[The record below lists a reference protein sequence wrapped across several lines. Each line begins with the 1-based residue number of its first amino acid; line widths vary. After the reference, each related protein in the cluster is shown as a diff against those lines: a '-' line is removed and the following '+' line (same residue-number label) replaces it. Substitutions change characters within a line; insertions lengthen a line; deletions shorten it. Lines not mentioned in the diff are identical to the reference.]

1 MKYSVLNLVPLR
13 EGQSFKEAMD
23 DMIELAKKVEEYGY
37 ERYWIAEHHNSP
49 TIASSATALLILHA
63 LSNTN
68 GIRIGSGGV
77 MLPNHNPYL
86 VAEQYGT
93 LETLFPNRIDL
104 GLGRAPGTD
113 LQTAKVLRRDRTL
126 HPDFERD
133 IAELKGYFKNEST
146 VNAYPALGLDIPF
159 YILGSSTDSA
169 HLAAKL
175 GLPYVFAAHFAPA
188 AMEVAIK
195 IYCDEFKPSEILDKP
210 YVILAMNAVIADT
223 DEEAEVLFTSHIQ
236 AILNLVTNNRMGI
249 LPPVENEEI
258 IWQNYIKAKK
268 VPHFG
273 PVAFNSKDIINRE
286 RSVVKDMSGVSLIG
300 SKETTKKQLN
310 ELMKKVQI
318 DEIMVNS
325 LIYDQEAQHKSYKL
339 LTEMM
344 KEKFVR

>member
-23 DMIELAKKVEEYGY
+23 DMVELAKKVEEYGY

-49 TIASSATALLILHA
+49 TIASSATSLLILHA

-68 GIRIGSGGV
+68 RIRVGSGGV
-77 MLPNHNPYL
+77 MLPNHNPYI

-113 LQTAKVLRRDRTL
+113 LQTAKFLRRDRTL
-126 HPDFERD
+126 HLDFERD
-133 IAELKGYFKNEST
+133 IAELESYFKNKNL
-146 VNAYPALGLDIPF
+146 VNAYPALGFDIPF

-188 AMEVAIK
+188 ALGVATR
-195 IYCDEFKPSEILDKP
+195 IYLDEFKPSEVLDKP
-210 YVILAMNAVIADT
+210 YIILAMNAVLADT
-223 DEEAEVLFTSHIQ
+223 DEEAKILFTSHIQ

-249 LPPVENEEI
+249 LHPVENEEV
-258 IWQNYIKAKK
+258 IWQNHIKAKS

-273 PVAFNSKDIINRE
+273 PVAFDSKDLISRE
-286 RSVVKDMSGVSLIG
+286 RSVVEDMSGVSLIG
-300 SKETTKKQLN
+300 SKETAWKKLQAITK
-310 ELMKKVQI
+310 ELQI

-339 LTEMM
+339 LAEMM
-344 KEKFVR
+344 REKFS